1 MLILLLQVLTF
12 KDLVGTFMIGL
23 YLNDWTIQQIGF
35 LTPTLG
41 SLCNIAKYLT
51 HAVPA
56 CKRVKLMVKALFSV
70 LFSKHLKLSRRLYNI
85 PYLN

>member
-1 MLILLLQVLTF
+1 
-12 KDLVGTFMIGL
+12 MIGL

-56 CKRVKLMVKALFSV
+56 CKRVKLMVKAL
-70 LFSKHLKLSRRLYNI
+70 LHLKLSRRLYNI